1 MKALMRKICG
11 ALMVLGSL
19 HGSSAWAVLACS
31 IGASPSMIGGVYSSG
46 TTLNVQGGFSVTC
59 TRDPANDAT
68 RHTIW
73 IGLNQAPTG
82 SQMTRD
88 IGGSTL
94 NYAVYRQ
101 GFGSSLWTNTGSKKI
116 NQSGD
121 TGMEWDVVFAG
132 AGSVVSVNIP
142 FYWQLPTGQ
151 NRAAGVYLDTGV
163 AVSLHKD
170 NAAGALLGSTLLN
183 SRASIQH
190 NCRFSSAPLPIQVFY
205 TAFATAAVPGSTS
218 FELTCTEG
226 TTYALSLDLTR
237 SVIPTIE
244 LAYSLALN
252 ATSGTGNA
260 VGQSFRVD
268 VSIDA
273 GQAGN
278 CVGRNCSG
286 TDTRTI
292 TVTY

>member
-31 IGASPSMIGGVYSSG
+31 IGATPINATYSSG
-46 TTLNVQGGFSVTC
+46 TTSSDQGTFIVTC
-59 TRDPANDAT
+59 TRNPATDA
-68 RHTIW
+68 RKHIIW

-82 SQMTRD
+82 SLMTRD

-94 NYAVYRQ
+94 SYSVYRQ
-101 GFGSSLWTNTGSKKI
+101 AGSSLWTNTGSKKV

-121 TGMEWDVVFAG
+121 TGTESEVDFGAG
-132 AGSVVSVNIP
+132 AGSVASVNIP
-142 FYWQLPTGQ
+142 FYWQLPAGQ
-151 NRAAGVYLDTGV
+151 NRAAGVYVDSGV
-163 AVSLHKD
+163 SVSLRKD
-170 NAAGALLGSTLLN
+170 SDSGTLLGSTLLTA
-183 SRASIQH
+183 RATIRH
-190 NCRFSSAPLPIQVFY
+190 DCRFSTAPLPIQVSY
-205 TAFATAAVPGSTS
+205 TAFAAAAVPGSTS

-278 CVGRNCSG
+278 CVGGNCSG